1 MLLRELA
8 EGRPRYG
15 YRRLHVLLARRG
27 IVVGQRKVRRLY
39 KEENLA
45 LRTRTR
51 RKKASRVRV
60 PQPRPTTRNERW
72 CMDFTHDQL
81 ADGRRFR
88 TLNVLDIFSRE
99 CLAVF
104 ALPTFSAQDVADV
117 LDDIIERRDKPLSV
131 TCDNGSEFTARV
143 FDAWAYRLGVSIDF
157 IDPGRPVQNGF
168 IESFNARLRDECL
181 SMNWFESLDHAQS
194 VLDEWVRDYNEVRPH
209 SALDNLSPLAYVA
222 QVMGVDEETLSSETP
237 V

>member
-15 YRRLHVLLARRG
+15 YRRLHMLLARRG
-27 IVVGQRKVRRLY
+27 IVVGLRKVRRLY
-39 KEENLA
+39 TEANLA
-45 LRTRTR
+45 LRTPTR
-51 RKKASRVRV
+51 RKKASRSRV

-72 CMDFTHDQL
+72 CMDFTHD
-81 ADGRRFR
+81 GWRFR

-104 ALPTFSAQDVADV
+104 SLPTFSAQDVADV
-117 LDDIIERRDKPLSV
+117 LGAIIGRRDKPLSI

-143 FDAWAYRLGVSIDF
+143 LDAWAYRRGVAIDV

-168 IESFNARLRDECL
+168 VESFPNRLSDEL
-181 SMNWFESLDHAQS
+181 LKIGQ
-194 VLDEWVRDYNEVRPH
+194 
-209 SALDNLSPLAYVA
+209 LA
-222 QVMGVDEETLSSETP
+222 GVQKSSS
-237 V
+237 